1 MGAGARGEPRQSVW
15 YGEGHAA
22 PPALPAGVRFW
33 WGGGRRGSLIPV
45 PCRSPRPDPPPGRQ
59 HGGGDNTAP
68 ACPLAR
74 SHIKSNSFIF
84 FTFIHPSRAG
94 EGWLGT
100 RGAPRRTSL
109 AGGRRLSGEVRWW
122 RTLCQGVPY
131 LVLGAPAQEF
141 SLLVRAGQGVAAAVA
156 PHVQCGVHG
165 VREVGGLQ
173 ARGCSWGSD
182 TGLWGLGTFR
192 PPPFQHPAQ
201 QAWSPH
207 RQPPSLSWKPLPCPP
222 CPPCQG
228 LARSPRPAGPLHHRA
243 PRLHTSC
250 RWDSRSPRSW
260 PRWSYAGAG
269 SP

>member
-1 MGAGARGEPRQSVW
+1 MGR
-15 YGEGHAA
+15 
-22 PPALPAGVRFW
+22 
-33 WGGGRRGSLIPV
+33 
-45 PCRSPRPDPPPGRQ
+45 
-59 HGGGDNTAP
+59 DNTVL
-68 ACPLAR
+68 ACSLAH

-84 FTFIHPSRAG
+84 LHLYIPAG
-94 EGWLGT
+94 LGRGWLGT

-192 PPPFQHPAQ
+192 PPPFHHPAQ
-201 QAWSPH
+201 RAWPPH
-207 RQPPSLSWKPLPCPP
+207 PQPP
-222 CPPCQG
+222 
-228 LARSPRPAGPLHHRA
+228 PRPGSA
-243 PRLHTSC
+243 
-250 RWDSRSPRSW
+250 SPALPAHLVRV
-260 PRWSYAGAG
+260 
-269 SP
+269 